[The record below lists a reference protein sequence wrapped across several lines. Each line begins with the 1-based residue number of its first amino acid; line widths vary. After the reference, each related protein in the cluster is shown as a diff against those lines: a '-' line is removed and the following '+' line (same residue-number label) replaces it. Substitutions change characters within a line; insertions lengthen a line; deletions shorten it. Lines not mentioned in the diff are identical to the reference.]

1 MMHATRNLS
10 RDGWPKSLLS
20 RYGPRTHLVVAFVS
34 AWRRSVPA
42 LKTAIRQSSAP
53 RSPAPSLLF
62 SLLSPS
68 NLRHFHHG
76 AITAEQRG
84 AAENLIW
91 PPCQRTWTITSIGRP
106 PTSRTGRPSSRTASA
121 QPTGT
126 GISTINRTGRGR
138 LIFRLHGLSRGYGYP
153 TITVL
158 LDLPMCIPLVGRTMI
173 LVGWS
178 GRWRPVQR

>member
-1 MMHATRNLS
+1 MAEEPAFPIRPPHSPGRCFCISLATLCSSLEDRHTTIVGASFARSVAALFPLVAEQLATRPS
-10 RDGWPKSLLS
+10 
-20 RYGPRTHLVVAFVS
+20 
-34 AWRRSVPA
+34 WR
-42 LKTAIRQSSAP
+42 
-53 RSPAPSLLF
+53 
-62 SLLSPS
+62 
-68 NLRHFHHG
+68 HHG
-76 AITAEQRG
+76 RTTWRSREFDL
-84 AAENLIW
+84 AAVSTYMDHYVHRSSPDQQDW
-91 PPCQRTWTITSIGRP
+91 SAVVKDCQCPTI
-106 PTSRTGRPSSRTASA
+106 
-121 QPTGT
+121 GT